1 MSSVTCQHSDELLT
15 LGVMQLLSTEEQTRL
30 DEQVRACPACRERLQ
45 EYRALAAA
53 MPRLT
58 RLETAP
64 SKALNGKP
72 AASPNGKAPPL
83 AALFEASAQ
92 AEPDIHTLSSPN
104 PSIASASQQHYSHQR
119 LVKVLSGLA
128 AAIMLL
134 GLIGGFWLLLLSH
147 APRPTRN
154 PTTTQLTPIT
164 YNPCSNDIAK
174 GVEGA
179 PPACGLVVMDYSY
192 APSLL
197 EEIDPT
203 TGQPLASL
211 KPLPVGNALSAALSA
226 DHRTLALGIIPND
239 TASPTFIQ
247 IVWLDTWKLGAKL
260 QMPLKPA
267 EWLQD
272 LTMTPDGTGIYVI
285 VDDGSQTPAQATLQY
300 FSYNRAHDALKFVWS
315 APLPFLPG
323 NGMLNDSEFALSAD
337 GKTAYLFSAA
347 TTPPQLAA
355 VPLRANGIGSP
366 RILSLPS
373 VASGTVPPFGDEN
386 YTYKPGDPI
395 YQWYQPAVM
404 FVPAQNKLYLVHAE
418 AQNPGKDVLVV
429 IDLARMALGP
439 DIPIKGENLPQAAAS
454 LPAQANTLAAPSA
467 ARSRP
472 LSAQPQVGL
481 RPLKG
486 WKPYNGRSETGAVS
500 PDGRWIYLSGTSSTP
515 QFNSSGS
522 WSGEQQTNLGLLQID
537 TQTGQTVAHAY
548 AGASFS
554 ALAFGQDGRN
564 LYLFGPPSGISQP
577 NIGITDVLLIF
588 DTQQRKVVST
598 FSNIQAGWF
607 ILPLP

>member
-1 MSSVTCQHSDELLT
+1 MSSVTCKHSDELLT
-15 LGVMQLLSTEEQTRL
+15 LGAMQLLSAEEQTRL
-30 DEQVRACPACRERLQ
+30 EEQVNACPACRERLQ
-45 EYRALAAA
+45 EYRALAVA

-72 AASPNGKAPPL
+72 VSSPNGKAPPL
-83 AALFEASAQ
+83 AALFEARSQ
-92 AEPDIHTLSSPN
+92 AEPDVHTLSSPN
-104 PSIASASQQHYSHQR
+104 PPIAIAPPQHYPHHR

-154 PTTTQLTPIT
+154 PTTTQPTIIP

-174 GVEGA
+174 GIEGA

-226 DHRTLALGIIPND
+226 DHRTLALGILP
-239 TASPTFIQ
+239 TATTDPTFIQ

-267 EWLQD
+267 EGLQD
-272 LTMTPDGTGIYVI
+272 LAITPDGTGIYAAI
-285 VDDGSQTPAQATLQY
+285 DDYSQTPTQGTLQY
-300 FSYNRAHDALKFVWS
+300 FSYDRGHDALKFVWS
-315 APLPFLPG
+315 APLPFAPG
-323 NGMLNDSEFALSAD
+323 NAMLNDGEFALSAD
-337 GKTAYLFSAA
+337 GKTAYIFSAA

-355 VPLRANGIGSP
+355 VPLKANGIGSP
-366 RILSLPS
+366 HILPLPS
-373 VASGTVPPFGDEN
+373 IASGAEPPFGDES
-386 YTYKPGDPI
+386 YVPRPGDPI
-395 YQWYQPAVM
+395 YQWYQPAVI
-404 FVPAQNKLYLVHAE
+404 FAPAQNKLYLVHAE

-429 IDLARMALGP
+429 VDLTQMKLGP

-454 LPAQANTLAAPSA
+454 LPAQANALAASSA

-472 LSAQPQVGL
+472 LTARPQVGL

-486 WKPYNGRSETGAVS
+486 WKPYNGRNETGTVS
-500 PDGRWIYLSGTSSTP
+500 PDGRWIYLSGASFTP
-515 QFNSSGS
+515 NFDAVGT
-522 WSGEQQTNLGLLQID
+522 WKGEEQTNLGLLQID

-548 AGASFS
+548 AGASFFS
-554 ALAFGQDGRN
+554 LVFGQDSRN

-577 NIGITDVLLIF
+577 NSGISDVLLVF
-588 DTQQRKVVST
+588 DTQQRRVVNT

-607 ILPLP
+607 ILALP